1 MKARIPF
8 YKIMK
13 KYCFRCP
20 KYLDIKNINIFKINS
35 LAHFFDNYC
44 FIITAK
50 NGTIEVGS
58 GNGIPSMYLTSKK

>member
-1 MKARIPF
+1 MRVKNWLN
-8 YKIMK
+8 KCLEK
-13 KYCFRCP
+13 WNSKYP

-50 NGTIEVGS
+50 NGIIEVGS